1 MALFTSSKIQTVS
14 PAKRVQGEIQLP
26 GDKSISHRLAVLGAI
41 AEGPTEIHF
50 FSPSADCASTL
61 ECLKALGVRVER
73 HSESSFCNRDMGLF
87 LQRKTA
93 RVQQPRRHRI
103 EVIEKRDIRA
113 RG

>member
-73 HSESSFCNRDMGLF
+73 HSDVVTLQVLSRTGDSSDGWLGQVVR
-87 LQRKTA
+87 
-93 RVQQPRRHRI
+93 
-103 EVIEKRDIRA
+103 IRA
-113 RG
+113 R